1 METLYKVLE
10 IINWVCIG
18 LTTIGLVWQLIF
30 IIFSFLKPKHFKK
43 ANKQNRFAII
53 IPAHNEAEVVG
64 RTVKELLTKQ
74 DYPRELYDV
83 FVCADNCTDDTAKI
97 AREAGAI
104 VYERFESDPKKKRAA
119 YPIKL
124 S

>member
-1 METLYKVLE
+1 METLYRVLE

-74 DYPRELYDV
+74 DYPMYSFAQITVLMTQLKSLGKQEL
-83 FVCADNCTDDTAKI
+83 
-97 AREAGAI
+97 
-104 VYERFESDPKKKRAA
+104 
-119 YPIKL
+119 
-124 S
+124 

>member
-1 METLYKVLE
+1 M
-10 IINWVCIG
+10 
-18 LTTIGLVWQLIF
+18 
-30 IIFSFLKPKHFKK
+30 

-104 VYERFESDPKKKRAA
+104 V
-119 YPIKL
+119 
-124 S
+124 